1 MTRINDVD
9 FKTASTADVSHE
21 QMQNIL
27 LYVVK
32 WFYDKGL
39 GNPFNYN
46 RAFEFIQALT
56 LGYILEKVGGGSD
69 GRNPDS
75 AETAEFKGTEYKGM
89 NKKGTAELSHSV
101 SYNGT
106 SRYDT
111 IEEQEKYCKKKVM
124 RDRFHYWTLFDYENG
139 KLIKTLKIPAATV
152 WKVLWPK
159 WKKSFETGANKKGP
173 RIGAS
178 VSINLLKKEKYEIII
193 H

>member
-9 FKTASTADVSHE
+9 FKTASTADVSYE
-21 QMQNIL
+21 QMKNIL

-32 WFYDKGL
+32 WFYDRGL

-69 GRNPDS
+69 GKKLDS
-75 AETAEFKGTEYKGM
+75 DETAEFKGTEYKGM
-89 NKKGTAELSHSV
+89 NKKGNSELSNSV

-111 IEEQEKYCKKKVM
+111 IVEQEEYCKKRLCEIV
-124 RDRFHYWTLFDYENG
+124 FITGPL
-139 KLIKTLKIPAATV
+139 LITRV
-152 WKVLWPK
+152 
-159 WKKSFETGANKKGP
+159 GN
-173 RIGAS
+173 
-178 VSINLLKKEKYEIII
+178 
-193 H
+193 

>member
-1 MTRINDVD
+1 MTCINDVD
-9 FKTASTADVSHE
+9 FKTASTADVSYE
-21 QMQNIL
+21 QMKNIL

-32 WFYDKGL
+32 WFYDRGL

-46 RAFEFIQALT
+46 RAFELIQALT

-69 GRNPDS
+69 GKKLDS
-75 AETAEFKGTEYKGM
+75 DETAEFKGTEYKGM
-89 NKKGTAELSHSV
+89 NKKGNAELSNSV

-111 IEEQEKYCKKKVM
+111 IVEQEEYCKKKVM
-124 RDRFHYWTLFDYENG
+124 RDRFHYWTFIDYKSG
-139 KLIKTLKIPAATV
+139 KLVKTLKIPADTV
-152 WKVLWPK
+152 WKILWPK
-159 WKKSFETGANKKGP
+159 WKKSWETGGNAKDP

-178 VSINLLKKEKYEIII
+178 VSTNLLEKEKYETIV